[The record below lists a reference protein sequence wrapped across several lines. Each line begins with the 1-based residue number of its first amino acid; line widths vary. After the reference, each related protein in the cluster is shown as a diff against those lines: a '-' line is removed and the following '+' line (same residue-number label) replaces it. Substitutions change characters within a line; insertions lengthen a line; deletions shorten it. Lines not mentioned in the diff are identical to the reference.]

1 MGIGPATNIRIF
13 PRQNRI
19 GSRFALQNRKQAN
32 GSQFPD
38 RPKET
43 PQRLRRLLAFG
54 RIARRDTRERTENFA
69 HGKDRDAAHR
79 RDLDAAHG
87 REPGTSR
94 TGGIGTPRTG
104 GIGTP
109 RTGENQDAAHGREPG
124 RRARKRTGTPRT
136 EENRDAPRRAGAKAE
151 PHIRIR
157 NGVKIMP
164 PAEKRS
170 FFLIFAP

>member
-1 MGIGPATNIRIF
+1 MSSPAPRPAMGIGPATNIRIF

-32 GSQFPD
+32 GSQLPD

-54 RIARRDTRERTENFA
+54 RIARRDTRERTGNFA

-87 REPGTSR
+87 REPGRRARKR
-94 TGGIGTPRTG
+94 TGDLTHGRDW
-104 GIGTP
+104 
-109 RTGENQDAAHGREPG
+109 DAAHGREPG
-124 RRARKRTGTPRT
+124 RPPKSRCEGGTAHPHPKRCENHASCRK
-136 EENRDAPRRAGAKAE
+136 AKFFSYFCA
-151 PHIRIR
+151 III
-157 NGVKIMP
+157 G
-164 PAEKRS
+164 KR
-170 FFLIFAP
+170 

>member
-32 GSQFPD
+32 GSQLPD

-54 RIARRDTRERTENFA
+54 RTARRDTRERTGDF
-69 HGKDRDAAHR
+69 
-79 RDLDAAHG
+79 AHG

-94 TGGIGTPRTG
+94 TGRIGTPHTG
-104 GIGTP
+104 GIWTP
-109 RTGENQDAAHGREPG
+109 RTGENRDAAHGREPG

-136 EENRDAPRRAGAKAE
+136 EENRDAAHGREPGRPPKSRCEGGTAHPHPKRCENHASCRKAKFFSYFCA
-151 PHIRIR
+151 III
-157 NGVKIMP
+157 G
-164 PAEKRS
+164 KR
-170 FFLIFAP
+170 

>member
-32 GSQFPD
+32 GSQLPD

-87 REPGTSR
+87 REPGRRARKR
-94 TGGIGTPRTG
+94 TGDLTHGRDWDAAHGRDW
-104 GIGTP
+104 
-109 RTGENQDAAHGREPG
+109 DAAHGREPG
-124 RRARKRTGTPRT
+124 RRTRKRTGTPRT